1 MTVYWH
7 LNVLLIVAA
16 KMQADN
22 FTDYTMSKLPI
33 IIDCDPGHDDAV
45 MLMLAFG
52 SDRFNIRAITT
63 SAGNQ
68 TQAKTLKN
76 AVKIITLIGA
86 AIPVY
91 KGSDKPL
98 FRELI
103 IADNVH
109 GEMGMDGPILPEPVV
124 KTEPLSAIEAMAA
137 ILTESTDKVTLVP
150 TGPLTNI
157 ATFLLAYPHLKP
169 KIERI
174 SIMGGGALRGN
185 ITPTAEFNIYVDP
198 EAAAIVFRSGV
209 PITMCGLDVT
219 HKALVFQEDIELF
232 RAIGNKSGKV
242 VAELMD
248 FFSIY
253 YRRERPELTG
263 GAALHDPC
271 AIAWLIDPTMFT
283 SKPCYVDV
291 EVNGTLTAGTTVVD
305 FFDVLKKAPNAEFVY
320 DIDRE
325 KYIKLIYDAVKR
337 LP

>member
-1 MTVYWH
+1 M
-7 LNVLLIVAA
+7 
-16 KMQADN
+16 K
-22 FTDYTMSKLPI
+22 KLPI
-33 IIDCDPGHDDAV
+33 LIDCDPGHDDAV

-52 SDRFNIRAITT
+52 SGLFDIKAITT

-68 TQAKTLKN
+68 TQEKTLKN
-76 AVKIITLIGA
+76 AMKIITLMGA
-86 AIPVY
+86 DIPVY
-91 KGSDKPL
+91 KGSERPL

-109 GEMGMDGPILPEPVV
+109 GEMGLDGPILPEPVL
-124 KTEPLSAIEAMAA
+124 KTEPLSAVEAIAA
-137 ILTESTDKVTLVP
+137 ILTESSEKITIVP

-157 ATFLLAYPHLKP
+157 AAFLLAYPHLKP

-174 SIMGGGALRGN
+174 SLMGGGAFRGN
-185 ITPTAEFNIYVDP
+185 ITPTAEFNMYVDP

-219 HKALVFQEDIELF
+219 HKALVFQDDIERF

-253 YRRERPELTG
+253 YRRERPELNG

-271 AIAWLIDPTMFT
+271 SIAWLIDPSMFT

-305 FFDVLKKAPNAEFVY
+305 FFDVLKKAPNVEFAY
-320 DIDRE
+320 DIDRQ
-325 KYIKLIYDAVKR
+325 KYIQLIYEAVKG